1 MSGAGDGLTAQHRSI
16 GYCSG
21 AVRRL
26 GLDLG
31 LSIQKVWQRCNCTR
45 TIACDHRSGDA
56 VPQTST
62 GEAIFMESWKVA
74 LGAARI
80 GESKHK
86 ILVQAITVEIE
97 QGRLANSQ
105 RLPPQRQV
113 AENLGISVQTVTNA
127 YKELERQ
134 GLVRCE
140 IGRGSFVTRR
150 MSDRIANHIL
160 DAPERALVDL
170 SIARILHTQVHDRI
184 WRDTCFELSQEEE
197 QPWIQ
202 AARPIAGFETHRE
215 AAVQWLGGLGMDV
228 ERNDILIT
236 NGAAHGIF
244 LALASLAGPDDVV
257 LCEGLTDHG
266 VIGNSQVLGF
276 TLKGLEMD
284 RDGIDPEHFED
295 MCSNER
301 ITALVCTPNL
311 NNPTTSLMPDARR
324 REIAAI
330 ARRFG
335 VHIIE
340 DDVYG
345 PLLTE
350 RHARPISHYA
360 PELSFYCTSMT
371 KSVLTGLRVGYLVM
385 PKRLALRTES
395 ILRVNSWMATPLVA
409 EVATRWIRDGRA
421 DTLLQLQHKLLGER
435 QAMVRE
441 YLEEHVL
448 GQHPQALNAW
458 LSIPQHWEV
467 DSLVRALRK
476 RHIAVTPPEPFLV
489 RGVSRPRAVR
499 LCVGAECSDEQ
510 MHQALAGVRELFGQ
524 YPQIHDF

>member
-1 MSGAGDGLTAQHRSI
+1 
-16 GYCSG
+16 
-21 AVRRL
+21 
-26 GLDLG
+26 
-31 LSIQKVWQRCNCTR
+31 
-45 TIACDHRSGDA
+45 
-56 VPQTST
+56 
-62 GEAIFMESWKVA
+62 MESWKTA

-80 GESKHK
+80 GESKYK
-86 ILVQAITVEIE
+86 ILVQAITREIE
-97 QGRLANSQ
+97 QGDLVNDQ

-113 AENLGISVQTVTNA
+113 ADALGISVQTVTNA

-150 MSDRIANHIL
+150 MSDRVANDIL
-160 DAPERALVDL
+160 DTPERALVDF
-170 SIARILHTQVHDRI
+170 SITRILHTQEHERI
-184 WRDTCFELSQEEE
+184 WRDTCAELSVEED
-197 QPWIQ
+197 QPWIH
-202 AARPIAGFETHRE
+202 AFRPIAGFEAHRE
-215 AAVQWLGGLGMDV
+215 AAAQWVRGLGLDV
-228 ERNDILIT
+228 AREDVLIT

-276 TLKGLEMD
+276 TLKGLELD

-345 PLLTE
+345 PLLGE
-350 RHARPISHYA
+350 RHAPPLSHYA

-371 KSVLTGLRVGYLVM
+371 KSVLTGLRVGYLAM

-395 ILRVNSWMATPLVA
+395 ILRVNSWMATPMVSEIA
-409 EVATRWIRDGRA
+409 SRWIRDGRA
-421 DTLLQLQHKLLGER
+421 ETLVQLQRKLLGAR

-441 YLEEHVL
+441 YLDEYLL
-448 GQHPQALNAW
+448 GHHPQALSAW
-458 LSIPQHWEV
+458 LGIPAHWEV
-467 DSLVRALRK
+467 DSLVRALRH

-489 RGVSRPRAVR
+489 RGTPRPRAVR
-499 LCVGAECSDEQ
+499 LCVGAECSDRE
-510 MHQALAGVRELFGQ
+510 MRQALAGMRELFGQ